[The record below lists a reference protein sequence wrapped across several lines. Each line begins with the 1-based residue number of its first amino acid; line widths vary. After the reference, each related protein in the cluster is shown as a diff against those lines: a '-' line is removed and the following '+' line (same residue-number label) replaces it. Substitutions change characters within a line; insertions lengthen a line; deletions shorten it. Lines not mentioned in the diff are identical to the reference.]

1 MANLSMERFM
11 SPCPVCQSQLR
22 PPPVGWHADAHCS
35 RCGGVWISAQHLDNI
50 LQSWKIS
57 AQFVEH
63 GPSAD
68 FCPECGPVP
77 MDDGTLLG
85 QRGLVCGSC
94 RGIFLRKPL
103 REPRTQ
109 SREEPHAQP
118 IAHDPI
124 TSALFDDS
132 DPPKPFAPSDEMY
145 DLGRAHETTDEEPD
159 KEPENTDALISAPAL
174 FHLPHQ
180 VPTSA
185 PPAEPKVKK
194 IGSKALLGLRDLIW
208 FGGLAVAIAAS
219 LIYWMNP

>member
-1 MANLSMERFM
+1 M

-22 PPPVGWHADAHCS
+22 LPPAGWHADSHCS
-35 RCGGVWISAQHLDNI
+35 RCGGVWITAQHLDTI

-94 RGIFLRKPL
+94 HGIFLRKPL
-103 REPRTQ
+103 REPRTP
-109 SREEPHAQP
+109 SREEPPAQP
-118 IAHDPI
+118 SVDDLI
-124 TSALFDDS
+124 TSPLFPNS
-132 DPPKPFAPSDEMY
+132 DPPMPFAQSDEMY
-145 DLGRAHETTDEEPD
+145 DLGGVHETTNEELKASIVP
-159 KEPENTDALISAPAL
+159 ISAPAL
-174 FHLPHQ
+174 FHLPDQ

-194 IGSKALLGLRDLIW
+194 IRTKALLGLRDLIW